1 MNAFANVGRAT
12 MAAGLIFLSHPAM
25 ALYAQVK
32 PTLKVG
38 ADCVGRLSPL
48 APKLMV
54 CTITSTRMRI
64 WCPNG
69 EMYEGA
75 TEQGGLAA
83 SLARSLCDM
92 AQVSE

>member
-1 MNAFANVGRAT
+1 MKTCADVARAT
-12 MAAGLIFLSHPAM
+12 IAAALIFLSHPAV

-38 ADCVGRLSPL
+38 ADCVGQLSPL

-54 CTITSTRMRI
+54 CAITSTRTRI

-69 EMYEGA
+69 EMYEGT